1 MFNRRRWMTA
11 LTVLPFA
18 LLAAWA
24 QAQDAG
30 TIERVSGAATI
41 TGADN
46 ATRPAVAN
54 ERIRSGDTLSTDGRG
69 EALVKLAD
77 NSTVALRA
85 NTQFRFNEF
94 KYEQRATDSTVSTL
108 LRGTAR
114 MVTGLIGKSRP
125 NNVVIS
131 ARTATIGIRGTDFE
145 VAIIEEGDST
155 ARAGVYNVVNDGGT
169 NVRLA
174 SGPALDVARDQTAF
188 APERPAPGEAP
199 LQLLDTRP
207 AFFRGGGFDT
217 LMQQLTDQPM
227 RAIQQMP
234 MFR

>member
-1 MFNRRRWMTA
+1 MRNTRKFIAAIMAFTLIGLAPAA
-11 LTVLPFA
+11 L
-18 LLAAWA
+18 
-24 QAQDAG
+24 AQDAG
-30 TIERVSGAATI
+30 SIDRISGNATI
-41 TGADN
+41 TAADN
-46 ATRPAVAN
+46 TTRAAAAN
-54 ERIRSGDTLSTDGRG
+54 EIIRAGDTITTDGRS
-69 EALVKLAD
+69 EALVKLRD
-77 NSTVALRA
+77 NSTVALRP
-85 NTQFRFNEF
+85 NTQFRFTEF
-94 KYEQRATDSTVSTL
+94 RYEDKPTDSAVSNL

-114 MVTGLIGKSRP
+114 MVTGLLGKTRP
-125 NNVVIS
+125 NNVQLRVK
-131 ARTATIGIRGTDFE
+131 TATVGIRGTDFE

-155 ARAGVYNVVNDGGT
+155 ARAGVYNVVNDGAT
-169 NVRLA
+169 NVTLA
-174 SGPALDVARDQTAF
+174 AGPSLDVAKDQTAF